1 MLNEMS
7 ITPHAVLM
15 EEQLGFPTAL
25 MNTLEHP
32 EWAAVTELR
41 PPGGTDSLSR
51 VAAPRYMHVASER
64 PLAGQ

>member
-7 ITPHAVLM
+7 ITPHTVLM
-15 EEQLGFPTAL
+15 EEQLGFLIAL
-25 MNTLEHP
+25 MNTPEHP
-32 EWAAVTELR
+32 ELAAVTELR

-64 PLAGQ
+64 PLVGQ

>member
-1 MLNEMS
+1 MLSAIS
-7 ITPHAVLM
+7 IAPHAVLM

-51 VAAPRYMHVASER
+51 VAAPRYMHIASER
-64 PLAGQ
+64 PLDGK